1 MPDNRVIGY
10 DIAFAQTSALIGCR
24 ADKSVRMD
32 GMRFM
37 IEMRD
42 SKNSDAKL
50 NDKQRRKANDS
61 PLISLTHTADNAAM
75 LSSPCRVR

>member
-1 MPDNRVIGY
+1 MGLIRAEKHSRCASDIPDNCVIAY

-37 IEMRD
+37 IEMRN
-42 SKNSDAKL
+42 SK
-50 NDKQRRKANDS
+50 KQ
-61 PLISLTHTADNAAM
+61 
-75 LSSPCRVR
+75 